1 MLNRYPLWKYLL
13 LTVLI
18 LFGLVYAAPN
28 VFGEDPAVQVSVKST
43 SNVTGNVNV
52 LDQVKQALAAQ
63 HISYLTARDEQG
75 KTLVRLASTDVQLKA
90 RDTLKT
96 ALGDDYNVAL
106 NLASRTPG
114 WLQALGAQPMKL
126 GLDLRGGVHFLL
138 DVDVQSVIK
147 ARQDGDINALSST
160 LRDKQI
166 RYTDLSR
173 QQDQLVIQFRDTDN
187 LGKAM
192 DVLTGAFPDYQFATS
207 KTGNAIT
214 GALTPAAVVNIGN
227 YAVDQNMSILANRV
241 NELGVSEAIVQ
252 RQGQTQISVD
262 LPGVQDTAR
271 AKELIGKTDTLRFHL
286 VDTEGDVQA
295 AAAGNVPLGSRL
307 YQYESSP
314 ILLKNQAVLTGSSIT
329 YATATI
335 GENGRPAVSIR
346 LGGGGESLF
355 SRVTA
360 ENIGK
365 PLAVVYVETI
375 PRTQVVNGQTI
386 TTQQQVERIINVATI
401 KSALGNS
408 FEITGLDSPQYAQNL
423 ALLLRSGALV
433 APVNL
438 VQERTVGPSLGAAN
452 IEKGMLSMLV
462 GGLAVMIFMMCYYR
476 VFGVVANMALLLNV
490 VFIIAV
496 LSMLGAT
503 LTLPGIAGI
512 VLNVGMAV
520 DANVLIYERIRE
532 ELRLGMSPQASI
544 HAGYERAF
552 ATIVDANVTT
562 LIVSLILFALGGGVV
577 KGFAITLTIG
587 ILTSMIT
594 AIFFTRAIVNKIYGG
609 RNVKSLSIGIR
620 VAPKAS

>member
-147 ARQDGDINALSST
+147 ARQDGDTNALSST

-166 RYTDLSR
+166 RYTDLSH

-187 LGKAM
+187 LDKAM
-192 DVLTGAFPDYQFATS
+192 DVLPGAFPDYQFATS

-214 GALTPAAVVNIGN
+214 ATLTPAAVVNIGN
-227 YAVDQNMSILANRV
+227 YAVDQNMTILANRV

-286 VDTEGDVQA
+286 VDTDGDVQA

-307 YQYESSP
+307 YQYENSP

-452 IEKGMLSMLV
+452 IEKGILSILV
-462 GGLAVMIFMMCYYR
+462 GGLGVMIFMMCYYR

-620 VAPKAS
+620 VAPKTN

>member
-52 LDQVKQALAAQ
+52 LGQVKQALAAQ

-187 LGKAM
+187 LDKAM
-192 DVLTGAFPDYQFATS
+192 DVLPGAFPDYQFATS

-214 GALTPAAVVNIGN
+214 GTLTPAAVVNIGN

-452 IEKGMLSMLV
+452 IEKGILSILV

-620 VAPKAS
+620 VAPKAG

>member
-28 VFGEDPAVQVSVKST
+28 IFGEDPAVQVSVKST

-187 LGKAM
+187 LDKAM
-192 DVLTGAFPDYQFATS
+192 DVLPGAFPDYQFATS

-214 GALTPAAVVNIGN
+214 ATLTPAAVVNIGN
-227 YAVDQNMSILANRV
+227 YAVEQNMSILANRV

>member
-166 RYTDLSR
+166 RYTDLSH

-187 LGKAM
+187 LDKAM
-192 DVLTGAFPDYQFATS
+192 DVLPGAFPDYQFATS

-214 GALTPAAVVNIGN
+214 ATLTPAAVVNIGN
-227 YAVDQNMSILANRV
+227 YAVDQNMTILANRV

-286 VDTEGDVQA
+286 VDTDGDVQA

-307 YQYESSP
+307 YQYENSP

-452 IEKGMLSMLV
+452 IEKGILSILV
-462 GGLAVMIFMMCYYR
+462 GGLGVMIFMMCYYR

-620 VAPKAS
+620 VAPKTN

>member
-166 RYTDLSR
+166 RYTDLSH

-187 LGKAM
+187 LDKAM
-192 DVLTGAFPDYQFATS
+192 DVLPGAFPDYQFATS

-214 GALTPAAVVNIGN
+214 ATLTPAAVVNIGN
-227 YAVDQNMSILANRV
+227 YAVEQNMSILANRV

-295 AAAGNVPLGSRL
+295 ATAGNVPLGSRL

-335 GENGRPAVSIR
+335 SENGRPAVSIR

-452 IEKGMLSMLV
+452 IEKGILSILV

-620 VAPKAS
+620 VAPKAG